1 MAHDE
6 IGLWPITGSY
16 DLWPYDGLW
25 SYGLWSYGLWS
36 YGKTIRSY
44 GKTIRSYDL
53 WLYDLQSYDLWPMVL

>member
-25 SYGLWSYGLWS
+25 SYG
-36 YGKTIRSY
+36 KA
-44 GKTIRSYDL
+44 IRSYDL

>member
-1 MAHDE
+1 MTTDLWRYYPMAHDE

-25 SYGLWSYGLWS
+25 SYGLWSYG
-36 YGKTIRSY
+36 KA
-44 GKTIRSYDL
+44 IRSYDL